1 MLHNQAQ
8 WVFGEVGAQL
18 CPTLCNPMDCSLPV
32 SSVHGIFQARRL
44 EWVAI
49 SSSRGSTW
57 PRDQTCVS
65 CIGRQILF
73 HWATWEAHIK
83 GLLVFTVELKSLF
96 LFKFLKK
103 LFLWTHFKWKLT
115 IFEITSY
122 FAHRNSGF
130 IKKFTYLKIF
140 WNSMI
145 STHYK
150 FYFYRACISLANFLL
165 LKIFLFWTF
174 KDYT

>member
-1 MLHNQAQ
+1 MNI
-8 WVFGEVGAQL
+8 W
-18 CPTLCNPMDCSLPV
+18 CSGC
-32 SSVHGIFQARRL
+32 SSVSNSLQPHGLQPARLLFHGVFQARIL

-49 SSSRGSTW
+49 SSSRGSSW
-57 PRDQTCVS
+57 PRDQTRVSSVS
-65 CIGRQILF
+65 CIGRQILV
-73 HWATWEAHIK
+73 HWATWEAQII
-83 GLLVFTVELKSLF
+83 GLLVLKVEFKSLF

-103 LFLWTHFKWKLT
+103 LFLWINFNWKLT
-115 IFEITSY
+115 IFEISSY

-145 STHYK
+145 STHFK
-150 FYFYRACISLANFLL
+150 FYFYRPYISLANFLL